1 MRMGPLCIRV
11 GVLVRKGRDATDLSH
26 YRQER
31 DEDTEHSKK
40 VAICKRGEFSPENKP
55 VASLIWNFQLPKV

>member
-11 GVLVRKGRDATDLSH
+11 GVLVRKGRDARDLSH

-31 DEDTEHSKK
+31 DEDTGTQQESCHLQAEES
-40 VAICKRGEFSPENKP
+40 SPQKT
-55 VASLIWNFQLPKV
+55 SQLLP